1 MRMDTRLRLET
12 VITALVTPFRNDRL
26 DLAMLERLAERQ
38 INSGIDGLA
47 VCTVTGEGP
56 TLSPTERAAIIRTC
70 VRVAAG
76 RVPIIAATGT
86 NATSTT
92 IALTLEARELGA
104 DAALVTVPYYS
115 KPGQKGIVHHFEQVA
130 AASDLP
136 FIIDDS
142 PSRCASSLAPE
153 SLEALASVGSILGVV
168 HSSGA
173 ATRLA
178 PHLRRRFV
186 SLSSDDGSAL
196 SSLACGGD
204 GMMSS
209 GANVEPRL
217 FASLHRLAKT
227 GNMAAAAALR
237 DRLQPLI
244 RALAEDGSPAPL
256 KYALHVLLGTS
267 SDVRLP
273 MVGLDAAEKA
283 AVFAALTGLA
293 DSRRQAR
300 AV

>member
-1 MRMDTRLRLET
+1 MRMDTRLRLGT

-76 RVPIIAATGT
+76 RVPVIAATGT

-92 IALTLEARELGA
+92 IALTLEARKLGA
-104 DAALVTVPYYS
+104 DAALVTVPYYA
-115 KPGQKGIVHHFEQVA
+115 KPGQKGIVHHLEQVA
-130 AASDLP
+130 AESDLP
-136 FIIDDS
+136 VIIDDN

-153 SLEALASVGSILGVV
+153 SLDALAPVERILGIV
-168 HSSGA
+168 HSGGA
-173 ATRLA
+173 ARLA
-178 PHLRRRFV
+178 PRLRRRFV
-186 SLSSDDGSAL
+186 SLSSDDASAL
-196 SSLACGGD
+196 SFLACGGD
-204 GMMSS
+204 GMLSS

-227 GNMAAAAALR
+227 GNVAAATALH

-244 RALAEDGSPAPL
+244 RALAEDGSPAPV

-267 SDVRLP
+267 PDVRLP
-273 MVGLDAAEKA
+273 MVGLDTTEKA

-293 DSRRQAR
+293 ESRRQAR

>member
-1 MRMDTRLRLET
+1 MDTRLRLGP
-12 VITALVTPFRNDRL
+12 VITALVTPFRNDRP

-56 TLSPTERAAIIRTC
+56 TLSPAERAAIIHTC
-70 VRVAAG
+70 VRVAAE
-76 RVPIIAATGT
+76 RAPVIAATGT

-115 KPGQKGIVHHFEQVA
+115 KPGLKGIVHHFEQVA

-136 FIIDDS
+136 VIIDDN

-153 SLEALASVGSILGVV
+153 SLEALTPVESILGVV
-168 HSSGA
+168 HSTGSA
-173 ATRLA
+173 ARLT
-178 PHLRRRFV
+178 PRLRQRFV

-196 SSLACGGD
+196 SFLACGGD
-204 GMMSS
+204 GMLSS

-217 FASLHRLAKT
+217 FASLHRSAKA
-227 GNMAAAAALR
+227 GNVAAAIALH

-244 RALAEDGSPAPL
+244 RALAENGSPARV

-267 SDVRLP
+267 HDVRLP
-273 MVGLDAAEKA
+273 MAGLDAAEKA

-293 DSRRQAR
+293 ESRRQAR

>member
-1 MRMDTRLRLET
+1 MRMDTRLRLGT

-56 TLSPTERAAIIRTC
+56 TLSLTERAAIIRTC

-92 IALTLEARELGA
+92 IALTLEARKLGA

-130 AASDLP
+130 TASDLP
-136 FIIDDS
+136 VIIDDC
-142 PSRCASSLAPE
+142 PSHCASSLAPE
-153 SLEALASVGSILGVV
+153 SLEALAPIGNILGVV
-168 HSSGA
+168 HSSGEGA
-173 ATRLA
+173 RLA
-178 PHLRRRFV
+178 PRLRQRFV

-196 SSLACGGD
+196 SFLAWGGD
-204 GMMSS
+204 CMLSS

-217 FASLHRLAKT
+217 FASLHRSAKA
-227 GNMAAAAALR
+227 GNVAAAMALH

-244 RALAEDGSPAPL
+244 RALVEDGSPAPV

-267 SDVRLP
+267 PDVRLP

-293 DSRRQAR
+293 ESRRQAR

>member
-1 MRMDTRLRLET
+1 MRIDTRLRLGT
-12 VITALVTPFRNDRL
+12 VITALVTPFRNDRF
-26 DLAMLERLAERQ
+26 DLSMLERLAERQ

-56 TLSPTERAAIIRTC
+56 TLSLTERAAIIRTC

-76 RVPIIAATGT
+76 RVPVTAATGT

-115 KPGQKGIVHHFEQVA
+115 KPGQKGIIRHFEQVA

-136 FIIDDS
+136 VIIDDS

-153 SLEALASVGSILGVV
+153 SLEVLASVESILGVV
-168 HSSGA
+168 HSSGEGP
-173 ATRLA
+173 RLA
-178 PHLRRRFV
+178 PYLRQRFV

-196 SSLACGGD
+196 SSLACGD
-204 GMMSS
+204 GMLSS

-217 FASLHRLAKT
+217 FASLHRSAKA
-227 GNMAAAAALR
+227 GNVAAATALQ

-244 RALAEDGSPAPL
+244 RALAEGGSPAPV
-256 KYALHVLLGTS
+256 KYALHVLLVTS
-267 SDVRLP
+267 PDVRLP
-273 MVGLDAAEKA
+273 MVGLDATGKA